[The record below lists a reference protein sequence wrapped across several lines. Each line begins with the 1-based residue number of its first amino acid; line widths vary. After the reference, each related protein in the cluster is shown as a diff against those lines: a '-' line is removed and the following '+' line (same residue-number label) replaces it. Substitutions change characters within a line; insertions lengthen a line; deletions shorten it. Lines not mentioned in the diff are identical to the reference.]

1 MGHGKSWPKS
11 KTQDKSKLFQNKYD
25 SNHTWQVSF
34 ILAEDQPLLC
44 VKKKLFVCPLFYIQ
58 LHNIR
63 SYGDIIVAIEGLQNL
78 GLSLAPTPIEQWE
91 IFIIMSHLAW
101 HRTSVFEVSSEGRP
115 VVSHLLWQFAL
126 IGVLRT
132 CSKQDPRPRNIKGK
146 HPSI

>member
-1 MGHGKSWPKS
+1 MGHGKSWLKS
-11 KTQDKSKLFQNKYD
+11 KTQDKSTLFQNKYD

-44 VKKKLFVCPLFYIQ
+44 VCLSVVLYSAPQYSLIWRHHRCYWRASKSRPLLGTYPYWAMRDLYYHVTPGMI
-58 LHNIR
+58 
-63 SYGDIIVAIEGLQNL
+63 QNL
-78 GLSLAPTPIEQWE
+78 GFWGLVW
-91 IFIIMSHLAW
+91 
-101 HRTSVFEVSSEGRP
+101 RP
-115 VVSHLLWQFAL
+115 LVSHLLWQFAL